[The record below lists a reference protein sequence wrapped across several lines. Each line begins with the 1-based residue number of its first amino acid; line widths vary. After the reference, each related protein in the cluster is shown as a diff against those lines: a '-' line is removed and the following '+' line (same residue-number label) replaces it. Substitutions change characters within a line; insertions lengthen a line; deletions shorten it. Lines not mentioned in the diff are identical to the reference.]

1 MKRLIT
7 AFQLLIL
14 SCFVLQAAE
23 NLPQN
28 DGNQLF
34 NLASEQFHEREFSG
48 CFRTIS
54 TWLEESPNPAY
65 MEVALFMQSVSSYE
79 LNRRE
84 TSVLL
89 IDFIR
94 KYPVSYMTDK
104 ALYLLGCSAMNAG
117 EYKDALEFIKRCPES
132 SLPSSDLPEY
142 RFRYAYCAMQL
153 ADYTTSKDLFTSL
166 AGEESRFAAAANYF
180 KTYIDYA
187 EGKAEEASRG
197 FSQFSGHDQFQET
210 VPYFSAQ
217 LLYAT
222 GKNQEAIDAAKSLLE
237 TNPEII
243 KKAELLRIL
252 AAASFDIKKYTNSRL
267 YYIDYLSLKPEVHN
281 TDMYRIGI
289 LNYLDAEFDRA
300 LPRLSPIANEES
312 LLGQSAAYHIGM
324 ILLKKKD
331 NAGAADW
338 FEKAG
343 KLDFDRDTKEKS
355 LYNLVVLASESDST
369 TNEEK
374 ISKLKH
380 FIEQYPASE
389 MKGSI
394 SKKLAQSYMATNEY
408 DKALDILNSIQ
419 SPDDRVKQNKSIAL
433 FMLGKKAF
441 DEDKSEDALRFF
453 KQAIDISSPKSSIN
467 LQSLYWK
474 GETNYKLEKYQDA
487 LKDFRTFSDATES
500 ANLKSYPSAIYGA
513 GYTAFKQ
520 KNYTESIKWFD
531 KFTKL
536 SGISDDE
543 RYADALNRLGDCNF
557 INKNYE
563 KADKYYQDADKASGG
578 SNDYSVYQKAYS
590 YGLRKMYQQKY
601 DLLKQFDT
609 RFPESERVD
618 DALLEA
624 GKACIA
630 MKKNSLAIASFTK
643 LLDNY
648 PQSPLAAKAGIQIAL
663 INYNEGNTGDA
674 ITAYKKVIEKFP
686 GSEEANIAL
695 GDLKAIYVA
704 NNNVS
709 EYISYTGNLSN
720 PINIGS
726 SQQDSLTWFAAENLL
741 MDGKND
747 QALKSFESYLA
758 SYPNGAFASECHYHL
773 GNLELQNGNREL
785 AISHFT
791 KVSAQFG
798 NRYQEEASEKAADMS
813 YENKSYDVAL
823 ENYTTLNKVSTTKI
837 LKNKSSLGMLRCNY
851 NLNNHN
857 QVIENATAVI
867 SAPESDEA
875 IKKEALYYRSKSYL
889 SKGQDAL
896 AKTDLIKI
904 STELKTAAGA
914 ESAYLLSDLYFRQ
927 GSLKES
933 EKLIQKLIQ
942 SGSEH
947 SYWLARGFILLSDIN
962 IKNKD
967 YFQAEQYLNSLKDN
981 YKADDDISGMIETRL
996 NEIAKKRK

>member
-7 AFQLLIL
+7 AFQLLLL

-34 NLASEQFHEREFSG
+34 NLASEQFNEKEYSG
-48 CFRTIS
+48 CFRTIT

-94 KYPVSYMTDK
+94 KYPVSYMSDK

-132 SLPSSDLPEY
+132 SLPSADLPEY

-153 ADYTTSKDLFTSL
+153 ADYTTSKDIFTSL
-166 AGEESRFAAAANYF
+166 AGEESRFAAAASYF

-187 EGKAEEASRG
+187 EGKSEEASRG
-197 FSQFSGHDQFQET
+197 FNQFSGHDQFKET
-210 VPYFSAQ
+210 IPYFNAQ

-237 TNPEII
+237 TNPEAI
-243 KKAELLRIL
+243 KKTELLRIL

-267 YYIDYLSLKPEVHN
+267 YYIDYLSSKPEVHN
-281 TDMYRIGI
+281 TDTYRIGV
-289 LNYLDAEFDRA
+289 LNYLDAEYDRA
-300 LPRLSPIANEES
+300 LPRLSTVANEES
-312 LLGQSAAYHIGM
+312 PLGQSAAYHIGM
-324 ILLKKKD
+324 ILIKKKD
-331 NAGAADW
+331 YNGAADW
-338 FEKAG
+338 FDKAC
-343 KLDFDRDTKEKS
+343 KLDFDKDTKEKS
-355 LYNLVVLASESDST
+355 FYNLAILKSENDSVT
-369 TNEEK
+369 YDEK
-374 ISKLKH
+374 INTLKQ
-380 FIEQYPASE
+380 FISQYPSSE
-389 MKGSI
+389 LKESI
-394 SKKLAQSYMATNEY
+394 SKKLALSYMFAREY

-419 SPDDRVKQNKSIAL
+419 NPDDKIKQNKSIAL
-433 FMLGKKAF
+433 FMLGKTAY
-441 DEDKSEDALRFF
+441 EQEKSEDALRFF
-453 KQAIDISSPKSSIN
+453 RQAIEMSVPKSSIY
-467 LQSLYWK
+467 LQSMYWK

-487 LKDFRTFSDATES
+487 LKDLKAFADAAES
-500 ANLKSYPSAIYGA
+500 AKLKSYPSAIYGA
-513 GYTAFKQ
+513 GYASFKQ
-520 KNYTESIKWFD
+520 KNYSESIKWFD
-531 KFTKL
+531 KFIKL

-543 RYADALNRLGDCNF
+543 RYTDALNRLGDCNF

-601 DLLKQFDT
+601 DLLKQFDA
-609 RFPESERVD
+609 RFPNSDRID
-618 DALLEA
+618 DALMEA
-624 GKACIA
+624 GRACVS
-630 MKKNSLAIASFTK
+630 MKKNNLAIESFTR
-643 LLDNY
+643 LLENY
-648 PQSPLAAKAGIQIAL
+648 PASPLAPKAGIQIAL
-663 INYNEGNTGDA
+663 INYNENNTQEA
-674 ITAYKKVIEKFP
+674 ITAYKKVIEKYP
-686 GSEEANIAL
+686 GTEEANIAL

-704 NNNVS
+704 GNNVS
-709 EYISYTGNLSN
+709 EYITYTGNLSN

-747 QALKSFESYLA
+747 QALKSFESYLV

-773 GNLELQNGNREL
+773 GNLELQNDNREL

-791 KVSAQFG
+791 KVSSQSG
-798 NRYQEEASEKAADMS
+798 NRYQEEAAEKAADMS
-813 YENKSYDVAL
+813 YEDKSYEVAL
-823 ENYTTLNKVSTTKI
+823 ENYTTLSRISSTKI
-837 LKNKSSLGMLRCNY
+837 LKNKAVLGMLRCNY

-857 QVIENATAVI
+857 QVIENAIAVI
-867 SAPESDEA
+867 SGTESDEA
-875 IKKEALYYRSKSYL
+875 VKKEALYYRAKSYL

-896 AKTDLIKI
+896 AKADLVKI
-904 STELKTAAGA
+904 SNEFKTATGA

-927 GSLKES
+927 GSLKDS
-933 EKLIQKLIQ
+933 EKLVQKLIQ
-942 SGSEH
+942 SGSGQ
-947 SYWLARGFILLSDIN
+947 SYWLARGFILLADIN